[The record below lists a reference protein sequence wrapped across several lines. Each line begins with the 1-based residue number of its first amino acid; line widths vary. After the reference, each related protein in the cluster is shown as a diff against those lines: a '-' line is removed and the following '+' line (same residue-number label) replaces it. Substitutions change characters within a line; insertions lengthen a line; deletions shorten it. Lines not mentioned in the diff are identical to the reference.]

1 MQGKDLM
8 ADRSFNKKA
17 VIIGLDGIP
26 YSLLE
31 SYMAQGI
38 MPRLQEMAAS
48 GQLLPMCSTLP
59 EVSSVAWSSFMT
71 GKNPADHGIFGFME
85 LDRTTYEYC
94 FPNFGSLKA
103 PTFWEELGLPTV
115 ALNIPQ
121 TYPARPMNGV
131 LVSGFVALDLEKA
144 VYPRRI
150 FEYLKGANYRLDV
163 RSQLAVNDPEAFF
176 QDLFEVF
183 EKRIAAMKYLYDHEP
198 WQMFI
203 GVITETDRLHH
214 FFYDSAAGGPY
225 YDIFMDFYGRLDAF
239 LGEMFER
246 AQRDQALFLT
256 CSDHGFAPIK
266 TEVYV
271 NRLLQDQGL
280 LKITGNDGFKGI
292 TADSQVF
299 CLDPARVYVHLKGK
313 YARGRVDGSEYE
325 TLRTEIKTLFDNL
338 TFEGMKVV
346 RQVYFKEEIF
356 AGNNL
361 DDAPDLYIL
370 AEPGFD
376 LKATLNKDSVFG
388 RSHFQGAHTY
398 TDAHLFISEKEMVRS
413 ATDLSIEAVPKLI
426 KSYLS

>member
-1 MQGKDLM
+1 MK
-8 ADRSFNKKA
+8 RKA

-26 YSLLE
+26 YSLLA
-31 SYMAQGI
+31 SYLGQGI
-38 MPRLQEMAAS
+38 MPRLQGMAAS
-48 GQLLPMCSTLP
+48 GQLLPMRSTLP

-71 GKNPADHGIFGFME
+71 GKNPGEHGIFGFME
-85 LDRTTYEYC
+85 LDRQTYEYC
-94 FPNFGSLKA
+94 FPNFSSLKVR
-103 PTFWEELGLPTV
+103 TFWEELGLATV

-150 FEYLKGANYRLDV
+150 FEYLRSANYRLDV
-163 RSQLAVNDPEAFF
+163 RSQLAVKDPGAFF

-183 EKRIAAMKYLYDHEP
+183 EKRVAAIKYLYDNEP
-198 WQMFI
+198 WQLFI
-203 GVITETDRLHH
+203 AAITETDRLHH

-225 YDIFMDFYGRLDAF
+225 HDVFIDFYGRIDAF

-246 AQRDQALFLT
+246 AQRDRALFLT

-356 AGNNL
+356 AGKNL
-361 DDAPDLYIL
+361 QNAPDLYIL

-376 LKATLNKDSVFG
+376 LKAALNKDSVFG

-398 TDAHLFISEKEMVRS
+398 TDAHLFISEKEMVGS
-413 ATDLSIEAVPKLI
+413 ASDLSIEAVPKLI

>member
-1 MQGKDLM
+1 MVDS
-8 ADRSFNKKA
+8 SFSKKA

-26 YSLLE
+26 YSLLA
-31 SYMAQGI
+31 SYLGQGI
-38 MPRLQEMAAS
+38 MPRLQGMAAS
-48 GQLLPMCSTLP
+48 GQLLPMRSTLP

-71 GKNPADHGIFGFME
+71 GKNPGEHGIFGFME
-85 LDRTTYEYC
+85 LDRQTYEYC
-94 FPNFGSLKA
+94 FPNFSSLKVR
-103 PTFWEELGLPTV
+103 TFWEELGLATV

-150 FEYLKGANYRLDV
+150 FEYLRGADYRLDV
-163 RSQLAVNDPEAFF
+163 RSQLAVKDPGAFF

-183 EKRIAAMKYLYDHEP
+183 EKRVAAIKYLYDNEP
-198 WQMFI
+198 WQLFI
-203 GVITETDRLHH
+203 ATITETDRLHH

-225 YDIFMDFYGRLDAF
+225 HDVFIDFYGRIDAF

-246 AQRDQALFLT
+246 AQRDRALFLT

-356 AGNNL
+356 AGKNL
-361 DDAPDLYIL
+361 HDAPDLYIL

-376 LKATLNKDSVFG
+376 LKAALNKDSVFG
-388 RSHFQGAHTY
+388 LSHFRGAHTY
-398 TDAHLFISEKEMVRS
+398 TDAHLFISEKEMVGE
-413 ATDLSIEAVPKLI
+413 AAEFSIESVPQLI
-426 KSYLS
+426 KSYFY

>member
-1 MQGKDLM
+1 M
-8 ADRSFNKKA
+8 ADSNFNQKA

-26 YSLLE
+26 YSLLA

-38 MPRLQEMAAS
+38 MPRFQEMAAS
-48 GQLLPMCSTLP
+48 GQLLPMRSTLP

-71 GKNPADHGIFGFME
+71 GKNPGEHGIFGFME
-85 LDRTTYEYC
+85 LDRQTYEYC
-94 FPNFGSLKA
+94 FPNFSSLKV
-103 PTFWEELGLPTV
+103 PTFWEELGLATV

-150 FEYLKGANYRLDV
+150 FEYLRDANYRLDV
-163 RSQLAVNDPEAFF
+163 RSQLAVKDPGAFF

-183 EKRIAAMKYLYDHEP
+183 EKRVAAIKYLYDNEP
-198 WQMFI
+198 WQLFI
-203 GVITETDRLHH
+203 ATITETDRLHH

-225 YDIFMDFYGRLDAF
+225 HDIFIDFYGRLDAF

-246 AQRDQALFLT
+246 SQRDRALFLT

-271 NRLLQDQGL
+271 NRLLQDHGL

-313 YARGRVDGSEYE
+313 YARGTVNASEYE
-325 TLRTEIKTLFDNL
+325 TLRTEIKNLFDTL

-370 AEPGFD
+370 GEPGFD
-376 LKATLNKDSVFG
+376 LKAALNKDSIFG
-388 RSHFQGAHTY
+388 MSHFRGAHTY
-398 TDAHLFISEKEMVRS
+398 TDAHLFVSEKGNFGLLK
-413 ATDLSIEAVPKLI
+413 DFSIESVPQIIRLYC
-426 KSYLS
+426 S

>member
-1 MQGKDLM
+1 M
-8 ADRSFNKKA
+8 ADSNFSKKA

-31 SYMAQGI
+31 SYLAQGI

-48 GQLLPMCSTLP
+48 GQLLPMRSTLP

-71 GKNPADHGIFGFME
+71 GKDPGEHGIFGFME
-85 LDRTTYEYC
+85 LDRQTYEYC
-94 FPNFGSLKA
+94 FPNFSSLKVR
-103 PTFWEELGLPTV
+103 TFWEELGLATV

-150 FEYLKGANYRLDV
+150 FEYLRGADYRLDV
-163 RSQLAVNDPEAFF
+163 RSQLAVKDPGAFF

-183 EKRIAAMKYLYDHEP
+183 EKRVAAIKYLYDNEP
-198 WQMFI
+198 WQLFI
-203 GVITETDRLHH
+203 AAITETDRLHH

-225 YDIFMDFYGRLDAF
+225 HDVFIDFYGRIDAF

-246 AQRDQALFLT
+246 AQRDRALFLT

-271 NRLLQDQGL
+271 NRLLQDHGL

-299 CLDPARVYVHLKGK
+299 CLDPARVYVHLQGN

-325 TLRTEIKTLFDNL
+325 TIRTEIKTLFDNL

-356 AGNNL
+356 AGKNL
-361 DDAPDLYIL
+361 DEAPDMYIL

-376 LKATLNKDSVFG
+376 LKATLNRESVFG
-388 RSHFQGAHTY
+388 LSHFRGAHTY
-398 TDAHLFISEKEMVRS
+398 SDAHLFISETHNLGPSPE
-413 ATDLSIEAVPKLI
+413 LSIEDVSFI
-426 KSYLS
+426 VKSYFS